1 MKTLIRPSK
10 TVAAQWLFV
19 TCVLLVPGRS
29 GAQDTLTLDACYTLA
44 EKNYPLAD
52 QPPLLAGSSKLKIK
66 TLNKNY
72 LPQFNINGQ
81 ATYQSDVT
89 KVEISLPAGLPALEM
104 PVLSKDWYK
113 ATLDISQSVW
123 DGNVTSYQKK
133 LEHMN
138 LQIDQN
144 TVSAELYKLKE
155 RINLHYFT
163 LILLNRNEE
172 LLTETKSQ
180 LEEKLKELQTGI
192 QFGVVLQSTADALKA
207 EVIRI
212 GQQIT
217 ETRIERSTTVRMLS
231 ELLAVPVSENVI
243 LILPDPPVPGFTYEN
258 KRIENYLFIL
268 QRSRLEMMRNMV
280 TTKWNPK
287 VFAFGQAGIGRPGL
301 NMLSNDFNPF
311 YIVGLKVAWNP
322 FNWNVNRNENKIL
335 DIQSSIV
342 GTQQATFDKNLR
354 IQSERDQGEIL
365 KARAALKNDEEII
378 ALRKRISATSS
389 TQLDNGIITSSEYVT
404 RLTEERQARLNYEIH
419 KIQVAKAKL
428 AYFYTQG
435 KL

>member
-1 MKTLIRPSK
+1 
-10 TVAAQWLFV
+10 
-19 TCVLLVPGRS
+19 
-29 GAQDTLTLDACYTLA
+29 
-44 EKNYPLAD
+44 
-52 QPPLLAGSSKLKIK
+52 
-66 TLNKNY
+66 
-72 LPQFNINGQ
+72 
-81 ATYQSDVT
+81 
-89 KVEISLPAGLPALEM
+89 
-104 PVLSKDWYK
+104 
-113 ATLDISQSVW
+113 
-123 DGNVTSYQKK
+123 
-133 LEHMN
+133 
-138 LQIDQN
+138 
-144 TVSAELYKLKE
+144 
-155 RINLHYFT
+155 
-163 LILLNRNEE
+163 
-172 LLTETKSQ
+172 
-180 LEEKLKELQTGI
+180 
-192 QFGVVLQSTADALKA
+192 
-207 EVIRI
+207 
-212 GQQIT
+212 
-217 ETRIERSTTVRMLS
+217 
-231 ELLAVPVSENVI
+231 

-268 QRSRLEMMRNMV
+268 QRSRLEMMRNMM

-322 FNWNVNRNENKIL
+322 FNWNVNRNEKKIL